1 MENKE
6 SNWKGTKGEWKTDY
20 QCVFIGDDHRTS
32 NFEQVI
38 SRSYPS
44 DFYNRSNEEAE
55 QNAQLIADAGNV
67 RQQIDCSLPELLERY
82 KRMEEALSN
91 IMDKTNPT
99 FKDGKSVSHTTSG
112 LGEVLYQ
119 AHQALN
125 TNTNK

>member
-82 KRMEEALSN
+82 KRMEDAL
-91 IMDKTNPT
+91 IGLIDIFEECLRETNDLNYKPDD
-99 FKDGKSVSHTTSG
+99 FRQYNMAK
-112 LGEVLYQ
+112 
-119 AHQALN
+119 QALN